1 MISKPLQKEAN
12 FFTESTCDINLV
24 IFPQTTQKIF
34 SGIHTNKYAEAETE
48 TEADN
53 VS

>member
-1 MISKPLQKEAN
+1 MLHREAN
-12 FFTESTCDINLV
+12 FFTESTCDINLA

-34 SGIHTNKYAEAETE
+34 GGIHTSEHEETE
-48 TEADN
+48 TKTEADN